1 METFLVNK
9 AIYDIDDR
17 AFRQTLEELTELL
30 DLAPLLDKPTRSLS
44 LGQRMRCEL
53 AAALLHRPQVLF
65 LDEPTIGLD
74 VHTQENVRRFIVDY
88 NREHETTILLTSHY
102 MGDVAALCDRVMI
115 INYGRLIYDG
125 ELSVLTE
132 KLAPYKRLEVRFS
145 RVPDMDWG
153 EYGEVAE
160 IEQGTVVL
168 RVAREKAAGTA
179 ARLLERFDVRDINIE
194 DPPLEEVITRAFQ
207 EERV

>member
-1 METFLVNK
+1 M
-9 AIYDIDDR
+9 
-17 AFRQTLEELTELL
+17 
-30 DLAPLLDKPTRSLS
+30 
-44 LGQRMRCEL
+44 
-53 AAALLHRPQVLF
+53 
-65 LDEPTIGLD
+65 DEPTIGLD

-145 RVPDMDWG
+145 RLPNVDWS
-153 EYGEVAE
+153 EYGEVVE
-160 IEQGTVVL
+160 IEEGTIVL
-168 RVAREKAAGTA
+168 RVARETAAETA

-194 DPPLEEVITRAFQ
+194 DPPLEEVIARAFW
-207 EERV
+207 EEHV